1 MSSLRPRI
9 QRVTLNSKE
18 QVEPVALR
26 ERSVHS
32 TGVLLGVTGYLF
44 WGLFPLFFVLLDS
57 VSPIEIV
64 AHRIIWSLIVVIFVL
79 IIGKQWRAF
88 TAAFSRRNI
97 MILGFAAIFLSINWL
112 VYVYAVSSNQVVQ
125 ASLGYFVNPLISVA
139 MGVIILKER
148 LRLTQWVAVG
158 IALIAVV
165 VLTIASGSVPWIA
178 LTLGITFGTY
188 GLLKKFANLPALH
201 SLGIETAVLFPVA
214 LIILGIAVAND
225 SESFVLDGPKITFLL
240 IMLGPVTAIPLLAFG
255 GASTRI
261 PLSTLGILQ
270 YITPISQFIL
280 GVFVFAE
287 AMSTGRW
294 IGFMLVWTSIII
306 FTVDMYRHAR
316 TRTRQLQETLLE
328 P

>member
-1 MSSLRPRI
+1 M
-9 QRVTLNSKE
+9 K
-18 QVEPVALR
+18 PVALR

-32 TGVLLGVTGYLF
+32 TGVLLGVVGYLF
-44 WGLFPLFFVLLDS
+44 WGMFPLFFALLDA
-57 VSPIEIV
+57 VPPIEIV
-64 AHRIIWSLIVVIFVL
+64 AHRIIWSLIVVVLVL

-88 TAAFSRRNI
+88 TATFSRRNI
-97 MILGFAAIFLSINWL
+97 MILGSAAIFLSINWL
-112 VYVYAVSSNQVVQ
+112 VYVYAVTSNQVVQ

-148 LRLTQWVAVG
+148 LRLTQWAAVG
-158 IALIAVV
+158 IAVIAVI

-178 LTLGITFGTY
+178 LTLGVSFGTY
-188 GLLKKFANLPALH
+188 GLLKKFANLPSLH
-201 SLGIETAVLFPVA
+201 SLGVETAVLFPIA
-214 LIILGIAVAND
+214 LIILGIAVANG

-240 IMLGPVTAIPLLAFG
+240 IMLGPITTIPLLAFG

-261 PLSTLGILQ
+261 PLSTLGVLQ
-270 YITPISQFIL
+270 YITPTGQFLL
-280 GVFVFAE
+280 GVFVFQE

-294 IGFMLVWTSIII
+294 IGFALVWSSLAI

-316 TRTRQLQETLLE
+316 TRNRQLRETLLQ